1 MTKDEKKHIGLVV
14 GLGCIACLQDGIP
27 DTPAEAHHIRAGVG
41 RGQRASHYEVLP
53 LCPAHHRGTHHP
65 AVASIHLAKRDFIN
79 QYGTERELLVKV
91 LALLEGA

>member
-1 MTKDEKKHIGLVV
+1 MNKDEKQHICRVV
-14 GLGCIACLQDGIP
+14 ALGCIACLQDGIQ

-65 AVASIHLAKRDFIN
+65 SVVSIHLAKRDFIN
-79 QYGTERELLVKV
+79 QYGTEHELLAKV
-91 LALLEGA
+91 LALLEGE

>member
-1 MTKDEKKHIGLVV
+1 MTKDEKKHISRVV
-14 GLGCIACLQDGIP
+14 GLGCIACLQDGIH

-65 AVASIHLAKRDFIN
+65 KCRSIHLDRVNFIK
-79 QYGTERELLVKV
+79 QFGTEAELLEKVKR
-91 LALLEGA
+91 LLGE